1 MPPSLGSA
9 SEEKDLNKLLDEV
22 RDFAG
27 GLIGTAGG
35 FPPFGVTVDPGG
47 QVGLVVFQP
56 APGISGEEFI
66 NRLAASVR
74 AKAVKEKLRAA
85 GVAYM
90 VSTEI
95 QSQPVN
101 AIVVSVQHRSGKPL
115 EVTFPFKRAE
125 KAAQFGQ
132 QAVQPGSIS
141 LF

>member
-1 MPPSLGSA
+1 MSLGSA

-35 FPPFGVTVDPGG
+35 FPPFGVTISPDG
-47 QVGLVVFQP
+47 QVGLEVLQ
-56 APGISGEEFI
+56 APGISGEEFV
-66 NRLAASVR
+66 NRLTASVR
-74 AKAVKEKLRAA
+74 AKAAKENLRAA

-90 VSTEI
+90 VSMEI

-101 AIVVSVQHRSGKPL
+101 AIVMSVQHRSGKPL
-115 EVTFPFKRAE
+115 EVRLLFKRVG

-141 LF
+141 FF